1 VTAGVTLA
9 AAVGATVLVA
19 QSQTPAVPQGLS
31 AAIAAAVTSA
41 ERSDEPF
48 TLTYFNRPIVVLRAN
63 VLGRPPSQRAAIA
76 VHVLDDLVAA
86 RVTDPIEA
94 RSIEGASLIF
104 VGSRVVVGL
113 GQPDVDELAGET
125 LEGVTAQTVSR
136 LQQAFA
142 EAAEAHTPAELVRAG
157 VFSAIAI
164 VIGGLLVWAIG
175 RGRRVVGAK
184 LVAVSEST
192 MAKTG
197 LADLVAL
204 RSSRV
209 LDFQRGLVT
218 AATIGL
224 QLVVIYGIVS
234 FVLER
239 FPYTRPWGESL
250 SGFLLTTMAS
260 LALGTMDAIPGL
272 FTVFLI
278 LFLARL
284 VVRLVGLWFHSVE
297 QGRIRISWI
306 YPETAVPTRRIL
318 TTLVWVFAIIVAY
331 PYMPGSDTD
340 AFKGVSVFLGLMLTI
355 GSSGLVN
362 QIVSGFTVTYSR
374 ALRVG
379 DFVRLGDVE
388 GTVIHLGVLS
398 TKIKTLQLEEVTIP
412 NAVVANQ
419 TAKDYS
425 RFADHEGVFTATS
438 VTIGYD
444 APWRQVQS
452 LLLLAAERTPGL
464 RRHPAPRVFQT
475 ALEDFYVRYTLW
487 VSLERQESRIV
498 TLDMLH
504 ANVQDL
510 FNEYGVQIM
519 SPNYVLDPA
528 APKVVAKQNWYAAP
542 ASVEERAGTATER

>member
-1 VTAGVTLA
+1 
-9 AAVGATVLVA
+9 
-19 QSQTPAVPQGLS
+19 
-31 AAIAAAVTSA
+31 
-41 ERSDEPF
+41 
-48 TLTYFNRPIVVLRAN
+48 
-63 VLGRPPSQRAAIA
+63 
-76 VHVLDDLVAA
+76 
-86 RVTDPIEA
+86 
-94 RSIEGASLIF
+94 
-104 VGSRVVVGL
+104 
-113 GQPDVDELAGET
+113 
-125 LEGVTAQTVSR
+125 
-136 LQQAFA
+136 
-142 EAAEAHTPAELVRAG
+142 
-157 VFSAIAI
+157 
-164 VIGGLLVWAIG
+164 
-175 RGRRVVGAK
+175 
-184 LVAVSEST
+184 
-192 MAKTG
+192 
-197 LADLVAL
+197 
-204 RSSRV
+204 
-209 LDFQRGLVT
+209 
-218 AATIGL
+218 
-224 QLVVIYGIVS
+224 
-234 FVLER
+234 
-239 FPYTRPWGESL
+239 
-250 SGFLLTTMAS
+250 MAS
-260 LALGTMDAIPGL
+260 LALGAMNAIPGL
-272 FTVFLI
+272 FTVLLI
-278 LFLARL
+278 LFFARQ
-284 VVRLVGLWFHSVE
+284 VSRLIGLWFHSVE
-297 QGRIRISWI
+297 LGRINMRWI

-542 ASVEERAGTATER
+542 ASVEEPAGTAADR